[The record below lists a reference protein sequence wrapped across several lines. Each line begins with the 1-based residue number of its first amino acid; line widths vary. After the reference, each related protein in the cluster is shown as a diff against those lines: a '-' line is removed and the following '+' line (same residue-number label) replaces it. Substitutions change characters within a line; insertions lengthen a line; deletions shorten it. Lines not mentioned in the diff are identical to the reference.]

1 MSANGSA
8 SGLEEFSCRSGC
20 GACCIAI
27 SISSPIP
34 GLPGG
39 KPAGVPCPHLTEDF
53 RCLLFGL
60 PERPAVCNQLRPLPE
75 MCGTTREEALAYL
88 SDLEAKTRTSGF

>member
-1 MSANGSA
+1 M
-8 SGLEEFSCRSGC
+8 ECRAGC
-20 GACCIAI
+20 GACCIAL

-34 GLPGG
+34 GMPEG
-39 KPAGVPCPHLTEDF
+39 KPAGVRCLQLTEDY

-60 PERPAVCNQLRPLPE
+60 PERPEVCTRLRPLPE

-88 SDLEAKTRTSGF
+88 SFLEGATKPSAPG